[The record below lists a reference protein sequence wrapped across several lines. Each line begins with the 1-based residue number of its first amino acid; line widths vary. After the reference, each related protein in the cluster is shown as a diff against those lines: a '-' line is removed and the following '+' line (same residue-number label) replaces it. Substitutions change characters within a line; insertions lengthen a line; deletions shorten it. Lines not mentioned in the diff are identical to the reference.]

1 MSRNL
6 KLHCMDVKELVAPRE
21 GRVSRN
27 TGPAR
32 PSTKERV
39 APREGRV
46 SRNMAH
52 ITNDSDMHVAPRE
65 GRVSRNKHGSKAYK
79 ERKWSRPARGV

>member
-1 MSRNL
+1 MLEVAPREGRVSRNL
-6 KLHCMDVKELVAPRE
+6 KLHCMDVKEL
-21 GRVSRN
+21 
-27 TGPAR
+27 
-32 PSTKERV
+32 V

-65 GRVSRNKHGSKAYK
+65 GRVSRNPCCRVRIAFCVL
-79 ERKWSRPARGV
+79 SRPARGV